1 MAGSTHVSPTA
12 EAATTTAVREP
23 VYSPGLETWRRFRRH
38 RLAVASMFVLALMV
52 LAIALGPLLWPVA
65 INEIDFTA
73 RLESPSW
80 RHPLGTDD
88 LGQDL
93 LARILYGGRISLA
106 VGLAAMLVAVLVG
119 IIIGAI
125 AGISRG
131 SVDAALMWLTDL
143 FLSLPQLPLLLLV
156 IYLFR
161 DSLKGVLGPEGGVF
175 VLIVVV
181 IQTIV
186 LVVLTLLV
194 VSLLKSHAAI
204 LRRLHEAGFGDP
216 ADEPEGSPREGI
228 EMDDADLRTVPGVQ
242 GLRDGTGGPLVDVSG
257 TTPKGSSVAIGI
269 EGARHATLLAFLS
282 SSCTTCA
289 TFWQAF
295 AEDPLLPGGARLVIV
310 TQGAAHESPSKVA
323 ELAPAGA
330 TTVMSDEA
338 WDSYTVPGSP
348 YFVLAGPG
356 GTLLGEGSALAWP
369 QVEQL
374 IERAL
379 SDRGAGASFA
389 PSGAQGR
396 EKGARRWKDRER
408 DTDEE
413 LLAAGIRPGD
423 PSLQHQPMID
433 REGESDGTR

>member
-1 MAGSTHVSPTA
+1 
-12 EAATTTAVREP
+12 
-23 VYSPGLETWRRFRRH
+23 
-38 RLAVASMFVLALMV
+38 
-52 LAIALGPLLWPVA
+52 
-65 INEIDFTA
+65 
-73 RLESPSW
+73 
-80 RHPLGTDD
+80 
-88 LGQDL
+88 
-93 LARILYGGRISLA
+93 
-106 VGLAAMLVAVLVG
+106 
-119 IIIGAI
+119 
-125 AGISRG
+125 
-131 SVDAALMWLTDL
+131 
-143 FLSLPQLPLLLLV
+143 
-156 IYLFR
+156 
-161 DSLKGVLGPEGGVF
+161 
-175 VLIVVV
+175 VLIIVV

-186 LVVLTLLV
+186 LLVLTLLV

-216 ADEPEGSPREGI
+216 SEDGDEQRRPAEGSSGDGI

-242 GLRDGTGGPLVDVSG
+242 GLRDATGGPLVDVSG

-295 AEDPLLPGGARLVIV
+295 TDDPLLPGGARLVIV
-310 TQGAAHESPSKVA
+310 TQGAAHESPSKVS

-330 TTVMSDEA
+330 TTVMSDDA
-338 WDSYTVPGSP
+338 WDAYKVPGSP

-374 IERAL
+374 IERAI
-379 SDRGAGASFA
+379 SDRGAGSSFDI
-389 PSGAQGR
+389 SSKGSQLR
-396 EKGARRWKDRER
+396 EKGARRWKHRER

-423 PSLQHQPMID
+423 PSLQHQPQVD
-433 REGESDGTR
+433 PEGDSDGTR